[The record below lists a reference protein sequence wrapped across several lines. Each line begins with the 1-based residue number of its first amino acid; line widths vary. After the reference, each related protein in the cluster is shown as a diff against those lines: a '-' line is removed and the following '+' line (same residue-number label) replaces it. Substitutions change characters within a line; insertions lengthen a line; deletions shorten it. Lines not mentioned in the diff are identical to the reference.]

1 MQITCPAC
9 GHQQALVTDESG
21 LPMPCEACGQPIPAP
36 AEAGIQEG
44 LPPAT
49 SRSTREERRDSDREN
64 MPRRRDAGS
73 SAGMVIALVVGGVLV
88 LFFILCGVGAIAG
101 GFFAFLGVRE
111 ERRAVMAEVAVAK
124 AMDAEAKAVAKPDV
138 KVEPKLPIIPPDR
151 DAKAPADPL
160 ERLRNGDF
168 EQGHKGFRTQYGY
181 SPGNVRPELAYDILA
196 NPQAAH
202 PDAPPFGDHTNGKGK
217 MLLVNG
223 GHAIDQLVWGQ
234 TTDVRPDAEY
244 TFSLWVASW
253 TPISPAQLDVRING
267 KSIGQVAA
275 PQQVG
280 QWTELTMKWNAGDAK
295 AAAIEIYDINQGFAG
310 NDFALDDIS
319 LRGPAAK

>member
-9 GHQQALVTDESG
+9 GHQQALVADESG
-21 LPMPCEACGQPIPAP
+21 LPMPCEKCGKAIPAP
-36 AEAGIQEG
+36 QDAGIQEG
-44 LPPAT
+44 LPPAKGRSNDDRRKRDRDDSPIRRGEGT
-49 SRSTREERRDSDREN
+49 SSG
-64 MPRRRDAGS
+64 AV
-73 SAGMVIALVVGGVLV
+73 AALVIGGVVV
-88 LFFILCGVGAIAG
+88 LFFILCGIGAFAG
-101 GFFAFLGVRE
+101 GLFAFLGVAHE
-111 ERRAVMAEVAVAK
+111 ERRAVMAEVAVAR
-124 AMDAEAKAVAKPDV
+124 AMEEEVRAVAKDQ
-138 KVEPKLPIIPPDR
+138 VEAKQPIVPPDM
-151 DAKAPADPL
+151 DTKAPTDPQ

-196 NPQAAH
+196 NPQDAHAEAA
-202 PDAPPFGDHTNGKGK
+202 PFGDHTTGKGK

-234 TTDVRPDAEY
+234 TTDVRPGADY

-267 KSIGQVAA
+267 KSIGQVTA
-275 PQQVG
+275 PPQVG
-280 QWTELTMKWNAGDAK
+280 QWTELRMKWNAGDAK
-295 AAAIEIYDINQGFAG
+295 AAAIEIYDLNQGFAG

-319 LRGPAAK
+319 LRGPAVK